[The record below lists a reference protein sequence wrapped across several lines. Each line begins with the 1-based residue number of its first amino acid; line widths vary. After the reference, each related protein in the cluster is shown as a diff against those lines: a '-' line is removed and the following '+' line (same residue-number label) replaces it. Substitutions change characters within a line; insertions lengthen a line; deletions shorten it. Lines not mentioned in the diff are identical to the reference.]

1 MEAVVEMPVKA
12 VMMMVETVMMA
23 AGGRGTGSERGKPES
38 SNGGESEC
46 ELLHDHLL
54 SLCDAI
60 RCGWVRGD
68 LESVVSAGW
77 VATIFD
83 LVQPIEH
90 GI

>member
-12 VMMMVETVMMA
+12 VVMVETVMMA
-23 AGGRGTGSERGKPES
+23 AGGRGAGGERGNAES
-38 SNGGESEC
+38 GNGGEGEC

-77 VATIFD
+77 VASIFGP
-83 LVQPIEH
+83 VQSTDRRM
-90 GI
+90 